1 MSGARYIYGRNSVKA
16 LLETNPANVFK
27 VFMAEGLKPD
37 KRLQAIHEKV
47 RERGIPL
54 QMVPRMRLDQILRD
68 QLHNAQLKAQ
78 GQAGSVSNAGDDA
91 SGRDEEDFI
100 VHQGVAASVAPKA
113 LLDLPALIHLCQ
125 EKISLGQHPRVLLL
139 DSVTDAR
146 NFGAILRVADAA
158 GIDGVIVPKH
168 HSAGFGP
175 GVTKTAS
182 GAEEV
187 VNVAVVANLNHAIRA
202 LKEAGFW
209 IAGAAH
215 EDKAVVYHQQDY
227 QMPVALVMGSEDKGI
242 APLIRNNCDFL
253 VSIPMAGTVESLNV
267 ATATAVLLFEIAK
280 SPRASSKKEKAEL
293 SDENG
298 LST

>member
-1 MSGARYIYGRNSVKA
+1 MSGARYIYGKNSVKA

-27 VFMAEGLKPD
+27 IFMAEGLKPD

-54 QMVPRMRLDQILRD
+54 QMVPRTRLDQILKD
-68 QLHNAQLKAQ
+68 QLHNAQLRTQ
-78 GQAGSVSNAGDDA
+78 GEAGGGEGA
-91 SGRDEEDFI
+91 EEEFI
-100 VHQGVAASVAPKA
+100 VHQGVVASVAPKA
-113 LLDLPALIHLCQ
+113 LLDLPSLIKLCQ
-125 EKISLGQHPRVLLL
+125 DKIAAGQHPRVLLL

-158 GIDGVIVPKH
+158 GIDGIIVPKH

-187 VNVAVVANLNHAIRA
+187 VNVAVVANLNHAIRS
-202 LKEAGFW
+202 LKDAGFW

-215 EDKAVVYHQQDY
+215 EEKAVVYHQQDY

-267 ATATAVLLFEIAK
+267 ATATAVLLFEITK
-280 SPRASSKKEKAEL
+280 PPRASKKKKSEL
-293 SDENG
+293 PEEEG
-298 LST
+298 

>member
-1 MSGARYIYGRNSVKA
+1 MSGARYIYGKNSVKA

-27 VFMAEGLKPD
+27 IFMAEGLKPD

-54 QMVPRMRLDQILRD
+54 QMVPRTRLDQILKD
-68 QLHNAQLKAQ
+68 QLHNAHLRAQ
-78 GQAGSVSNAGDDA
+78 SEAGGTESA
-91 SGRDEEDFI
+91 EEEFI
-100 VHQGVAASVAPKA
+100 VHQGVVASVAPKA
-113 LLDLPALIHLCQ
+113 LLDLPALIKLCQ
-125 EKISLGQHPRVLLL
+125 DKIAAGQHPRVLLL

-158 GIDGVIVPKH
+158 GIDGIIVPKH

-187 VNVAVVANLNHAIRA
+187 VNVAVVANLNHAIRS
-202 LKEAGFW
+202 LKDAGFW

-215 EDKAVVYHQQDY
+215 EEKAVVYHQQDY
-227 QMPVALVMGSEDKGI
+227 QMPIALVMGSEDKGI

-267 ATATAVLLFEIAK
+267 ATATAVLLFEITK
-280 SPRASSKKEKAEL
+280 PPRISKKKKAEL
-293 SDENG
+293 SEEEG
-298 LST
+298 